1 MPTEYFEQRER
12 ALLGQRYEQ
21 LYAAPQQTA
30 ERGVTVS
37 ALRTT
42 PEQFAQRADFPLE
55 PSPFCK
61 AAFVVHQPD
70 FKPGRHPYHHAG
82 VFYSQE
88 PSASSA
94 APLLG
99 VQPGMRVL
107 DLCAAPG
114 GKSSQLAAALQG
126 RGVLVSNEY
135 VAARAEIL
143 KSNLERMGV
152 SNAVVLNETP
162 ARIAEALPEFF
173 DRVLVDAP
181 CSGEGMFRKEPVA
194 LQQHCEALVKQCAEL
209 GAQILD
215 CAAAALAPGGQLVYS
230 TCTFAPEEDEGQVA
244 AFLQRHPEFVLA
256 DVLGNVDY
264 TFGSAGEENRT
275 GGLPLDVSK
284 VRRIWPCQGGE
295 GHFIA
300 RLIKAGT
307 PRTLPAPG
315 EYTPEEQLWLAAA
328 AEQSKKQKPGKG
340 KPARAESRDA
350 RASRRENARVLREE
364 VQGKRGRRAGD
375 SGAGESASPA
385 QSLAAWHE
393 FAAQYFPALADR
405 PAVVHGGGVL
415 LPVPFPQTG
424 LHVLRAGVFVGS
436 VQKGRF
442 IPEHHLFTA
451 FGARCTNREE
461 LTLAD
466 PRVTDYLSGR
476 EMVASTAADGWCC
489 VTVDGYPL
497 GGGKV
502 SAGRVKNHY
511 PKALRLL

>member
-244 AFLQRHPEFVLA
+244 AFLQRHPEFALA

-264 TFGSAGEENRT
+264 TFGSVGEENRT

-300 RLIKAGT
+300 RLVKAGT
-307 PRTLPAPG
+307 PRELPAPG
-315 EYTPEEQLWLAAA
+315 TYTAEEELWLAAA
-328 AEQSKKQKPGKG
+328 AEQSKKQKGSKGG
-340 KPARAESRDA
+340 KPAKAPDA
-350 RASRRENARVLREE
+350 RSARRENSRALREA
-364 VQGKRGRRAGD
+364 VQGRSARSPGCRGRG
-375 SGAGESASPA
+375 GHPA
-385 QSLAAWHE
+385 QSIAAWQE
-393 FAAQYFPALADR
+393 FARQYFPALADR
-405 PAVVHGGGVL
+405 PAVVHGGSVL

-424 LHVLRAGVFVGS
+424 LHVLRRGCSWAACRRAVS
-436 VQKGRF
+436 CRSTTCSRRSARSA
-442 IPEHHLFTA
+442 PTA
-451 FGARCTNREE
+451 
-461 LTLAD
+461 
-466 PRVTDYLSGR
+466 
-476 EMVASTAADGWCC
+476 
-489 VTVDGYPL
+489 
-497 GGGKV
+497 K
-502 SAGRVKNHY
+502 H
-511 PKALRLL
+511 

>member
-12 ALLGQRYEQ
+12 ALLGPRYAQ

-194 LQQHCEALVKQCAEL
+194 RQQHCEALVKQCAEL

-244 AFLQRHPEFVLA
+244 AFLQRHPEFALA

-300 RLIKAGT
+300 RLVKTGT
-307 PRTLPAPG
+307 PRALPAPG
-315 EYTPEEQLWLAAA
+315 CYPPEEQLWLAAA
-328 AEQSKKQKPGKG
+328 AEQNRKQKPGKG
-340 KPARAESRDA
+340 KPARSERGDA
-350 RASRRENARVLREE
+350 RASRRENARALRDA
-364 VQGKRGRRAGD
+364 VQGSRRRESAA
-375 SGAGESASPA
+375 AGESVTPA
-385 QSLAAWHE
+385 QSLAAWNA
-393 FAAQYFPALADR
+393 FAQQYFPALADR

-415 LPVPFPQTG
+415 LPAAFPQTG

-442 IPEHHLFTA
+442 VPEHHLFTA
-451 FGARCTNREE
+451 FGAQCTNREE
-461 LTLAD
+461 LALAD
-466 PRVTDYLSGR
+466 PRVVEYLSGR
-476 EMVASTAADGWCC
+476 EIAAATAADGWCC
-489 VTVDGYPL
+489 VTVDGFPL

>member
-12 ALLGQRYEQ
+12 ALLGERFDV
-21 LYAAPQQTA
+21 LYAAPQETA

-42 PEQFAQRADFPLE
+42 PEQFAQKADFPLE
-55 PSPFCK
+55 ASPFCK

-99 VQPGMRVL
+99 VRPGMRVL

-135 VAARAEIL
+135 VAARADIL

-152 SNAVVLNETP
+152 PNAVVLNETP
-162 ARIAEALPEFF
+162 ARIADALPEFF

-194 LQQHCEALVKQCAEL
+194 RTQHCEALVKQCAAL
-209 GAQILD
+209 GAEILD
-215 CAAAALAPGGQLVYS
+215 CAAAVLAPGGQLVYS

-244 AFLQRHPEFVLA
+244 AFLQRHPEFELA
-256 DVLGNVDY
+256 DALGNVDY
-264 TFGSAGEENRT
+264 TFGSEGEANRT

-295 GHFIA
+295 GHFMA
-300 RLIKAGT
+300 RLVKNGT
-307 PRTLPAPG
+307 PRALPAEG

-328 AEQSKKQKPGKG
+328 EAAGKKAKGKGG
-340 KPARAESRDA
+340 KPAKAADA
-350 RASRRENARVLREE
+350 RSARRENARACREA
-364 VQGKRGRRAGD
+364 VR
-375 SGAGESASPA
+375 GAGRSRETAAEAVSPA
-385 QSLAAWHE
+385 QSLAAWQE
-393 FAAQYFPALADR
+393 FAKEYFPALADR

-415 LPVPFPQTG
+415 LPVPFPQTN

-442 IPEHHLFTA
+442 VPEHHLFTA
-451 FGARCTNREE
+451 FGALCVNREE
-461 LTLAD
+461 LTLSD
-466 PRVTDYLSGR
+466 PRTVEYLSGR
-476 EMVASTAADGWCC
+476 EVEARTAADGWCC
-489 VTVDGYPL
+489 VTVDGWTL

-502 SAGRVKNHY
+502 SSGRVKNHY

>member
-12 ALLGQRYEQ
+12 ALLGERFDA
-21 LYAAPQQTA
+21 LYAAPQETA

-42 PEQFAQRADFPLE
+42 PEQFAAKADFSLE
-55 PSPFCK
+55 ASPFCK

-194 LQQHCEALVKQCAEL
+194 LQQH
-209 GAQILD
+209 
-215 CAAAALAPGGQLVYS
+215 
-230 TCTFAPEEDEGQVA
+230 
-244 AFLQRHPEFVLA
+244 
-256 DVLGNVDY
+256 
-264 TFGSAGEENRT
+264 
-275 GGLPLDVSK
+275 
-284 VRRIWPCQGGE
+284 W
-295 GHFIA
+295 
-300 RLIKAGT
+300 
-307 PRTLPAPG
+307 LPAG
-315 EYTPEEQLWLAAA
+315 SWCTPPAPLRRRRTKDRWRPFCSATRSLHWQMCWATWTTPLAAQA
-328 AEQSKKQKPGKG
+328 KITA
-340 KPARAESRDA
+340 
-350 RASRRENARVLREE
+350 
-364 VQGKRGRRAGD
+364 
-375 SGAGESASPA
+375 
-385 QSLAAWHE
+385 
-393 FAAQYFPALADR
+393 
-405 PAVVHGGGVL
+405 PAVC
-415 LPVPFPQTG
+415 
-424 LHVLRAGVFVGS
+424 RW
-436 VQKGRF
+436 
-442 IPEHHLFTA
+442 
-451 FGARCTNREE
+451 
-461 LTLAD
+461 
-466 PRVTDYLSGR
+466 
-476 EMVASTAADGWCC
+476 M
-489 VTVDGYPL
+489 
-497 GGGKV
+497 
-502 SAGRVKNHY
+502 
-511 PKALRLL
+511 

>member
-12 ALLGQRYEQ
+12 ALLGDRFDV
-21 LYAAPQQTA
+21 LYAAPQETA

-37 ALRTT
+37 ALRAS
-42 PEQFAQRADFPLE
+42 PEQFAQKADFPLE
-55 PSPFCK
+55 ASPFCK

-99 VQPGMRVL
+99 VKPGMRVL
-107 DLCAAPG
+107 DMCAAPG

-135 VAARAEIL
+135 VAARADIL

-152 SNAVVLNETP
+152 PNAVVLNETP
-162 ARIAEALPEFF
+162 ARIADALPEFF

-194 LQQHCEALVKQCAEL
+194 RTQHCEALVKQCAAL
-209 GAQILD
+209 GAEILD
-215 CAAAALAPGGQLVYS
+215 CAAAVLAPGGQLVYS

-244 AFLQRHPEFVLA
+244 AFLQRHPEFELA
-256 DVLGNVDY
+256 DALGNVDY
-264 TFGSAGEENRT
+264 TFGSEGEANRT

-295 GHFIA
+295 GHFMA
-300 RLIKAGT
+300 RLVKNGT
-307 PRTLPAPG
+307 PRALPAEG

-328 AEQSKKQKPGKG
+328 EAAGKKAKGKGG
-340 KPARAESRDA
+340 KPAKAADA
-350 RASRRENARVLREE
+350 RSARRENARACREA
-364 VQGKRGRRAGD
+364 VR
-375 SGAGESASPA
+375 GAGRSRETAAEAVSPA
-385 QSLAAWHE
+385 QSLAAWQE
-393 FAAQYFPALADR
+393 FAKEYFPALADR

-415 LPVPFPQTG
+415 LPVPFPQTN

-442 IPEHHLFTA
+442 VPEHHLFTA
-451 FGARCTNREE
+451 FGALCVNREE
-461 LTLAD
+461 LTLSD
-466 PRVTDYLSGR
+466 PRTVEYLSGR
-476 EMVASTAADGWCC
+476 EMEARTAADGWCC
-489 VTVDGYPL
+489 VTVDGWTL

-502 SAGRVKNHY
+502 SSGRVKNHY